1 MSETLP
7 VNAVPT
13 LVDTPVG
20 RVLYQITRKCA
31 IAGGFI
37 FLILIAISL
46 YSLVGRKLG
55 FGGVVGDI
63 ELVQA
68 GGAVAGSLFLPFCTI
83 MYEHLKV
90 DFFTMKFPL
99 SVQNKMDAFADLVL
113 FAVAVLLVYR
123 MVIQSM
129 ALYDFAE
136 VTALMSIPV
145 WIPNMLMIPGF
156 VLMAICSLYYC
167 VMHATQKGV

>member
-7 VNAVPT
+7 VNEVPT

-20 RVLYQITRKCA
+20 RVLYQISKQFA
-31 IAGGFI
+31 LLGGFI
-37 FLILIAISL
+37 FLVLIVISL
-46 YSLVGRKLG
+46 YSLIGRKLG

-90 DFFTMKFPL
+90 DFFTMKLPL
-99 SVQNKMDAFADLVL
+99 SIQNKLDALADLAL
-113 FAVAVLLVYR
+113 CGVALLLVYR
-123 MVIQSM
+123 MAIQSV

-156 VLMAICSLYYC
+156 CLMAICSLYYC
-167 VMHATQKGV
+167 IVHATQKGE

>member
-1 MSETLP
+1 MSETLS
-7 VNAVPT
+7 VNQIPI

-20 RVLYQITRKCA
+20 RVLYQIARKLA
-31 IAGGFI
+31 LLGGFI

-68 GGAVAGSLFLPFCTI
+68 GSAVAGSLFLPFCTI

-90 DFFTMKFPL
+90 DFFTMKLPKAI
-99 SVQNKMDAFADLVL
+99 QNKMDALADLAL
-113 FAVAVLLVYR
+113 FAVAILLVYR
-123 MVIQSM
+123 MIFQSM

-145 WIPNMLMIPGF
+145 WVPNMLMIPGF
-156 VLMAICSLYYC
+156 ILMALCSLYYC
-167 VMHATQKGV
+167 VVHATKKEV